1 MRSHSPEGVLSE
13 AKLSSW
19 QRLLHRLSYRV
30 IQSSLLPKGAVAP
43 FLRNLGMRGF
53 YPRNIVDVGANKGRW
68 SEKAMT
74 VFPDARYVLLE
85 PQIEM
90 KEFLDR
96 FCARHPG
103 RAQWINAGVGAAN
116 GELPFTLTGSTSST
130 FTYSSEQAH
139 ELGLSQRT
147 VPVLTLDHVCAEYVG
162 AIPELVKI
170 DAEGFEFEILK
181 GASTLVGE
189 VEIFL
194 LELPFIHPRP
204 RALLFRDA
212 VARMAEYGYDVY
224 DFTTF
229 QKRPHDG
236 AIGQAEV
243 VFARSDGFLRRYKGW
258 K

>member
-1 MRSHSPEGVLSE
+1 MSE
-13 AKLSSW
+13 LKLSSW
-19 QRLLHRLSYRV
+19 QRLLDRFSYRL
-30 IQSSLLPKGAVAP
+30 IRSNLLPKGAVAP

-53 YPRNIVDVGANKGRW
+53 YPRNVVDVGANKGRW
-68 SEKAMT
+68 SEKALT
-74 VFPDARYVLLE
+74 VFPDARYTLLE

-90 KEFLDR
+90 KEHLDR

-103 RAQWINAGVGAAN
+103 VRWINAGAGAVN

-130 FTYSSEQAH
+130 FTYSPEQARD
-139 ELGLSQRT
+139 LGHQQRA
-147 VPVLTLDHVCAEYVG
+147 VPVVTLDHVCAEHVG

-181 GASTLVGE
+181 GAASLLGKT
-189 VEIFL
+189 EIFL
-194 LELPFIHPRP
+194 LELPLIHPRP

-212 VARMAEYGYDVY
+212 VAQMAEYGYDVY

-229 QKRPHDG
+229 QKRPYDG

-243 VFARSDGFLRRYKGW
+243 VFARSDGFLRGYKGW

>member
-1 MRSHSPEGVLSE
+1 MTAV
-13 AKLSSW
+13 KLSSW
-19 QRLLHRLSYRV
+19 QRLVHRLSYRV
-30 IQSSLLPKGAVAP
+30 IHSSLLPKGAVAP
-43 FLRNLGMRGF
+43 FLRNLGTRGF

-68 SEKAMT
+68 SDKAMT
-74 VFPDARYVLLE
+74 VFPEARYLLLE

-90 KEFLDR
+90 KEHLDR
-96 FCARHPG
+96 FCARNPG
-103 RAQWINAGVGAAN
+103 RAQWINAGAGAAD

-130 FTYSSEQAH
+130 FTYSPDQAR
-139 ELGLSQRT
+139 ELGLAQRT
-147 VPVLTLDHVCAEYVG
+147 VPVLTLDHVCAKYLG
-162 AIPELVKI
+162 AIPDLVKI

-224 DFTTF
+224 DFTMF
-229 QKRPHDG
+229 QKRPYDG
-236 AIGQAEV
+236 AIGQGEV